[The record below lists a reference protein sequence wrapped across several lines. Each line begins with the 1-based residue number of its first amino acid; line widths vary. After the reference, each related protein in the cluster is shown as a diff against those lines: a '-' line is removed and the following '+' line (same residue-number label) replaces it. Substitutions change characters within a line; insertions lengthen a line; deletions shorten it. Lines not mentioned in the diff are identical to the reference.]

1 MTLHSTT
8 LCNDHLGKSVV
19 WGVYGIDL
27 CFHWH
32 GCFRNPPLLFPFPRD
47 MTEHLLFSFGLNWG
61 RAQDFGM
68 EVLTIH
74 DEKYL
79 QDQEGNLKV
88 FV

>member
-1 MTLHSTT
+1 
-8 LCNDHLGKSVV
+8 
-19 WGVYGIDL
+19 
-27 CFHWH
+27 
-32 GCFRNPPLLFPFPRD
+32 